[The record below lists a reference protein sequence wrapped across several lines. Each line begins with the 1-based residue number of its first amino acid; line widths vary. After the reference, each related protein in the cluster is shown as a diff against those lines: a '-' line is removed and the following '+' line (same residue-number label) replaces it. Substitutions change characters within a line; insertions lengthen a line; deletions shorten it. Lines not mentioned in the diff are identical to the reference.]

1 MPTGMIGKLTVFF
14 LAWWCHFL
22 QGSLHQCHS
31 LSIIWGNPLPHPPV
45 KSSFLKIMKSKKKKK
60 KKKENKDVIKLNLGW
75 SSKIR
80 TSNLSQKLLVLIKD
94 CISVSYG
101 FLIPLHIFLKNQI
114 SKTYSFMIAN
124 GDKIRSSFCFT
135 IFYNSSKVVT
145 R

>member
-14 LAWWCHFL
+14 LAWWSHFL
-22 QGSLHQCHS
+22 QAFLHQCHS
-31 LSIIWGNPLPHPPV
+31 LSIIWSNPLPPSPSEV
-45 KSSFLKIMKSKKKKK
+45 IIF
-60 KKKENKDVIKLNLGW
+60 ENDEIKDVIKLNLGW